1 MSETYATMPS
11 PVGELLLTA
20 ANGRLT
26 GVYLPGQRRP
36 GVSATDTPHGYDK
49 AGSDPGFPG
58 QTPVSHFP
66 PSGARRDDAGLA
78 GVRTQLEE
86 YFAGE
91 RTAFDLPLAPAGT
104 PFRQVVWEELQRIE
118 YGETTTY
125 AALAARIGRPAAVR
139 ATGAANGANPISI
152 IIPCH
157 RVIGSNGSLTGYGG
171 GLGAKRFL
179 LELERART

>member
-1 MSETYATMPS
+1 MSTTYATMPS

-20 ANGRLT
+20 EDGRLT

-36 GVSATDTPHGYDK
+36 FVRATDTPHGYGNS
-49 AGSDPGFPG
+49 GSDPRIPG
-58 QTPVSHFP
+58 QTPFCHIP
-66 PSGARRDDAGLA
+66 PERARLDDAGLA
-78 GVRTQLEE
+78 PVRAQLEQ

-91 RTAFDLPLAPAGT
+91 RTAFDLPLAPGGT
-104 PFRQVVWEELQRIE
+104 PFRQVVWKELQRVG

-125 AALAARIGRPAAVR
+125 AALAARIGRPTAVR
-139 ATGAANGANPISI
+139 AAGAANGANPISI

-179 LELERART
+179 LDLERPRG